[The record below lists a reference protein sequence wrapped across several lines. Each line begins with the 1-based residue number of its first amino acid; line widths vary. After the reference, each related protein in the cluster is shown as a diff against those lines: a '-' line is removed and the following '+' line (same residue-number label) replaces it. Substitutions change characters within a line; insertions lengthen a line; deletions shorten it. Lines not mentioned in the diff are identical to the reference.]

1 MYVPDGH
8 GYHTDVPV
16 YRLTEAYEEEKSL
29 VESLLDDLL
38 SKWETLSG
46 MFTMEDTVRMI
57 CEPGYVDSTM
67 SGARAVQEK
76 LQNKEMDSF
85 LKSPDSLSK
94 YMTERRLMALS
105 EINTARILG
114 QVMQSLCKGEKKEE
128 KKGGGKG
135 SKKQKGKGS

>member
-1 MYVPDGH
+1 MITKVLISSYQLTRWYLAGGEDFPPILHNYCTITDCVERGVMYVPDGH

-85 LKSPDSLSK
+85 LKSPADGF
-94 YMTERRLMALS
+94 E
-105 EINTARILG
+105 
-114 QVMQSLCKGEKKEE
+114 
-128 KKGGGKG
+128 
-135 SKKQKGKGS
+135 